1 MTKIKSWAKW
11 AKRCENT
18 LKSFGLDKGRKYF
31 INQGFSPEK
40 LPARRGLS
48 KRAGLSGLNWAK
60 SGLK

>member
-31 INQGFSPEK
+31 IN
-40 LPARRGLS
+40 
-48 KRAGLSGLNWAK
+48 
-60 SGLK
+60 